1 VGSTVDKILGVLT
14 NPSSHLSAT
23 ARHQLAPLQS
33 QLRTELKTV
42 PTSPPK
48 PLPTTL
54 GVGEPFTA
62 TVMVCFYFALLASL
76 PMILFQLY
84 SYILPAFSPHER
96 NVVMP
101 VLLTVPFLFVAG
113 LIFAFKI
120 VLPAAVHFLQGFNA
134 SSFNQLVQA
143 QSYYSFAAL
152 LMLAMGVI
160 FQVPLFVVALSR
172 AGIVTTR
179 QLRHNRRYAIV
190 LAALVAA
197 LLPGDAITMIL
208 ETLPIIVLY
217 EVGIWVSVALDR
229 RDARR
234 ERARMRAAA
243 GPPPPPPPPFAD
255 AF

>member
-1 VGSTVDKILGVLT
+1 
-14 NPSSHLSAT
+14 
-23 ARHQLAPLQS
+23 
-33 QLRTELKTV
+33 
-42 PTSPPK
+42 
-48 PLPTTL
+48 
-54 GVGEPFTA
+54 
-62 TVMVCFYFALLASL
+62 MVCFYFALLASL

-84 SYILPAFSPHER
+84 SYILPAFSPQER

-101 VLLTVPFLFVAG
+101 VMLTVPFLFVAG
-113 LIFAFKI
+113 ILFGYEI

-134 SSFNQLVQA
+134 ASFNQMVQA
-143 QSYYSFAAL
+143 SSYYSFAAL
-152 LMLAMGVI
+152 ILLAMGVI

-172 AGIVTTR
+172 SGIVTTQ

-217 EVGIWVSVALDR
+217 EVGILISAALER

-243 GPPPPPPPPFAD
+243 SSTPPPPPPPVSFGD
-255 AF
+255 AL